1 MNERSIYRDIAA
13 RTGGDIYVGVVG
25 PVRSGKSTFI
35 KKFMEEL
42 VLPNIAE
49 GYSRERA
56 VDELPQSAAGKTV
69 MTTEPKF
76 VPEEGI
82 KIKIDD
88 QSTAM
93 NVRLVDC
100 VGYMHRDALGSTESG
115 NPRMV
120 KTPWS
125 EEEMEFSAAA
135 EFGTRKV
142 IREHSTIGI
151 VVTTDGS
158 IGEIPR
164 DSYEEAEKR
173 VLEEM
178 KASGKPF
185 AIILNSSDPMSDKAE
200 KLAIELEKSYAAP
213 VALVNVLRIN
223 AEDIRHILGLVL
235 DRFPVTEVKLRLPE
249 WLSVLDENHPVRAS
263 LTESIREAAGN
274 AENVGNVSESFFGMQ
289 GNEYVKRV
297 IPMNI
302 NMGDG
307 SAEFAVELVDGLYYS
322 VIKELTG
329 FEVENEREMLSL
341 LSRMAEVNAEYEKIK
356 DALDMANEVGYGIVM
371 PGVEDLKLEE
381 PQITKGGAG
390 NFGLKLKASAQSIH
404 MIRANI
410 ETEINPIVGTEQQSQ
425 ELVNHLMSELE
436 DDPKR
441 IWESNMFGK
450 SLYEL
455 VNEGLHS
462 KLEHMPDES
471 RQKLSETLERVINE
485 GSGGLICIIL

>member
-1 MNERSIYRDIAA
+1 MNEQSIYQDIAA
-13 RTGGDIYVGVVG
+13 RTGGDIYIGVVG

-35 KKFMEEL
+35 KRFMEEL

-56 VDELPQSAAGKTV
+56 VDELPQSAAGKMV

-88 QSTAM
+88 GKTNM

-100 VGYMHRDALGSTESG
+100 VGYMHKDALGATENG

-125 EEEMEFSAAA
+125 DDEMEFTAAA

-142 IREHSTIGI
+142 IKEHSTIGI
-151 VVTTDGS
+151 VVTTDGT
-158 IGEIPR
+158 IGEISR
-164 DSYEEAEKR
+164 KSYEEAEKR

-185 AIILNSSDPMSDKAE
+185 AIILNSADPMRDEAE
-200 KLAIELEKSYAAP
+200 KLALELEETYSVP
-213 VALVNVLRIN
+213 VALVNILRISS
-223 AEDIRHILGLVL
+223 EDIKHILGLVL
-235 DRFPVTEVKLRLPE
+235 DRFPVSEVKIKLPE
-249 WLSVLDENHPVRAS
+249 WLDILEESHPVKAS
-263 LTESIREAAGN
+263 VMSSLKEAAAN
-274 AENVGNVSESFFGMQ
+274 VENVGNVAEAFEGMKN
-289 GNEYVKRV
+289 NEFVKNV
-297 IPMNI
+297 TAENI
-302 NMGDG
+302 NMADG
-307 SAEFAVELVDGLYYS
+307 SAEFSVKLADGLYYNI
-322 VIKELTG
+322 IKELTG
-329 FEVENEREMLSL
+329 FEIENEKELLSL
-341 LSRMAEVNAEYEKIK
+341 LSEMAEIKTEYDKVK
-356 DALDMANEVGYGIVM
+356 DALDMVNEVGYGIVM
-371 PGVEDLKLEE
+371 PGVDDLKLEE
-381 PQITKGGAG
+381 PQITRGGVG
-390 NFGLKLKASAQSIH
+390 NCGVRLKASAQSIH

-410 ETEINPIVGTEQQSQ
+410 ETEINPIVGSEQQSQ
-425 ELVNHLMSELE
+425 ELINHIVKEFE
-436 DDPKR
+436 EDPKK
-441 IWESNMFGK
+441 IWDSNMFGK

>member
-1 MNERSIYRDIAA
+1 MNEQSIYRDIAA

-42 VLPNIAE
+42 VLPNIAQ

-82 KIKIDD
+82 RINIDD
-88 QSTAM
+88 GNTFM

-100 VGYMHRDALGSTESG
+100 VGYMHDGALGGSENGS
-115 NPRMV
+115 PRMV

-125 EEEMEFSAAA
+125 DEEMEFTAAA

-158 IGEIPR
+158 IGDIPR
-164 DSYEEAEKR
+164 SSYEVAEKR

-178 KASGKPF
+178 KLSGKPF
-185 AIILNSSDPMSDKAE
+185 AIILNSADPMSGSAE
-200 KLAIELEKSYAAP
+200 KLANKLEEKYGAP
-213 VALVNVLRIN
+213 VALVNILRIN
-223 AEDIRHILGLVL
+223 SEDIKHILGLIL
-235 DRFPVTEVKLRLPE
+235 DSFPVSEVRIKLPE
-249 WLSVLDENHPVRAS
+249 WLSILDETHPVKMSVMTSIGEAAAKA
-263 LTESIREAAGN
+263 ESI
-274 AENVGNVSESFFGMQ
+274 GNVAKAFEGLCE
-289 GNEYVKRV
+289 NEYIKD
-297 IPMNI
+297 IFAENI
-302 NMGDG
+302 NMADG
-307 SAEFAVELVDGLYYS
+307 SADFTVTLAEGLYYNI
-322 VIKELTG
+322 IKELTG
-329 FEVENEREMLSL
+329 FEINDEKEMLAL
-341 LSRMAEVNAEYEKIK
+341 LSELSSVKREYDKVKE
-356 DALDMANEVGYGIVM
+356 ALDMANDVGYGIVM
-371 PGVEDLKLEE
+371 PGIDELKLEE
-381 PQITKGGAG
+381 PQVSKDAGGNCG
-390 NFGLKLKASAQSIH
+390 IKLKASAQSIH

-410 ETEINPIVGTEQQSQ
+410 ETEINPIVGTEERSK
-425 ELVNHLMSELE
+425 ELIENIMHEFE
-436 DDPKR
+436 EDPKK
-441 IWESNMFGK
+441 IWDSNMFGK

-455 VNEGLHS
+455 VNDGLHS

>member
-1 MNERSIYRDIAA
+1 MSERSIYQDIAA

-49 GYSRERA
+49 GYSKERA
-56 VDELPQSAAGKTV
+56 IDELPQSAAGKTV

-82 KIKIDD
+82 GIKIDGAD
-88 QSTAM
+88 TIM
-93 NVRLVDC
+93 KVRLVDC
-100 VGYMHRDALGSTESG
+100 VGYMHSEALGSTENGS
-115 NPRMV
+115 PRMI

-125 EEEMEFSAAA
+125 DKEMEFSKAA
-135 EFGTRKV
+135 EIGTRKV
-142 IREHSTIGI
+142 INEHSTIGV

-158 IGEIPR
+158 IGDISR
-164 DSYEEAEKR
+164 DSYAEAEKR
-173 VLEEM
+173 VIEEM
-178 KASGKPF
+178 QSAGKPF
-185 AIILNSSDPMSDKAE
+185 VIILNSSEPMSEKAE
-200 KLAIELEKSYAAP
+200 RLAIELEENYLAP
-213 VALVNVLRIN
+213 VALVDVLRLTS
-223 AEDIRHILGLVL
+223 EDIRHILALVL
-235 DRFPVTEVKLRLPE
+235 DRFPVAEIKVKLPE
-249 WLSVLDENHPVRAS
+249 WISVLPDPHPVKVSVMES
-263 LTESIREAAGN
+263 LRKAALN
-274 AENVGNVSESFFGMQ
+274 AENIGNVKEAFLGMCE
-289 GNEYVKRV
+289 NELVKKV
-297 IPMNI
+297 LPINI

-307 SAEFAVELVDGLYYS
+307 SAEFEVELCDELYYNI
-322 VIKELTG
+322 IKEFTG
-329 FEVENEREMLSL
+329 FEVENEKELLSL
-341 LSRMAEVNAEYEKIK
+341 LTHMADVNSEYEKIK

-371 PGVEDLKLEE
+371 PGVDDLKLEE
-381 PQITKGGAG
+381 PEMTKGGVG
-390 NFGLKLKASAQSIH
+390 SFGLKLKASAQSIH

-410 ETEINPIVGTEQQSQ
+410 ETEINPIVGTEQQSR
-425 ELVNHLMSELE
+425 ELVNHLKKEMET
-436 DDPKR
+436 DPKR

>member
-1 MNERSIYRDIAA
+1 MNEQSIYQDIAS

-56 VDELPQSAAGKTV
+56 IDELPQSAAGKTV

-76 VPEEGI
+76 VPEEGV
-82 KIKIDD
+82 KINIDGGK
-88 QSTAM
+88 TNM

-100 VGYMHRDALGSTESG
+100 VGYMHKDALGATENGS
-115 NPRMV
+115 PRMV

-151 VVTTDGS
+151 VVTTDGT
-158 IGEIPR
+158 IGEISR
-164 DSYEEAEKR
+164 KSYEEAERR
-173 VLEEM
+173 VIEEM

-185 AIILNSSDPMSDKAE
+185 AIVLNSADPMSDEAE
-200 KLAIELEKSYAAP
+200 KTAIELEETYSAP

-223 AEDIRHILGLVL
+223 SEDIKHILGLVL
-235 DRFPVTEVKLRLPE
+235 DRFPVTEVKVKFPD
-249 WLSVLDENHPVRAS
+249 WINVLEDSHPVKASVMAS
-263 LTESIREAAGN
+263 LRDCAAKT
-274 AENVGNVSESFFGMQ
+274 ENVGNVSGAFFEMKN
-289 GNEYVKRV
+289 NEYVKNV
-297 IPMNI
+297 LPENI

-307 SAEFAVELVDGLYYS
+307 SAAFSIELADGLYYDI
-322 VIKELTG
+322 IKQLTG
-329 FEVENEREMLSL
+329 FEISGEREMLSL
-341 LSRMAEVNAEYEKIK
+341 LEDLSEMKRKYEKVR
-356 DALDMANEVGYGIVM
+356 DALDMANECGYGIVM
-371 PGVEDLKLEE
+371 PGVEDLVLEE
-381 PQITKGGAG
+381 PQITGGSPSG
-390 NFGLKLKASAQSIH
+390 CGVRLKASAQSIH

-410 ETEINPIVGTEQQSQ
+410 ETEINPIVGTEQQSR
-425 ELVNHLMSELE
+425 ELVSHIMKEFE
-436 DDPKR
+436 EDPKR
-441 IWESNMFGK
+441 VWESNMFGK
-450 SLYEL
+450 TLYEL
-455 VNEGLHS
+455 VNDGLRS